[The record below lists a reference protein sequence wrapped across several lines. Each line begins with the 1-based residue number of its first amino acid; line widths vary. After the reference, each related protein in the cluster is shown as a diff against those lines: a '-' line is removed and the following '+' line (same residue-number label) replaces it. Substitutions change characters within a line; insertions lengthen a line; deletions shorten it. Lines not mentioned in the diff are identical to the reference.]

1 MIELRSVSKVYDGVA
16 VVDDVTLT
24 LERGTLTAVVGTSGS
39 GKSTLLRMVN
49 RLVEPTSGQVLIDGA
64 YTAVIAALDDAKRT
78 AGHAGAAAI
87 AHIIL
92 DHNGAK
98 LGAEQRAGRTHVQ
111 TARMRAVLTHVR
123 GHEPPER
130 IRIRRGGINLW
141 GLRPD

>member
-64 YTAVIAALDDAKRT
+64 YTAVIAAPELRRKISQAEVLR
-78 AGHAGAAAI
+78 GQS
-87 AHIIL
+87 
-92 DHNGAK
+92 
-98 LGAEQRAGRTHVQ
+98 AEQRHDRG
-111 TARMRAVLTHVR
+111 MRSVR
-123 GHEPPER
+123 DC
-130 IRIRRGGINLW
+130 
-141 GLRPD
+141 RPTDDGQYSHQCLHRYSRSGPSRE